1 MGEST
6 TRHRKKRLTSHRAR
20 QSPPSRP
27 GAPFFESRAEQSR
40 GKPVMPSVASFM
52 MPAGKAV
59 TACPEDKLRSVVDSL
74 VNEKIGLRRCGRRG
88 QSRRHHH
95 EAGCQQVLPLR
106 GENSTSTPAS
116 HVSRVPQ
123 SDPAPKAT
131 TRNDPIHA
139 PIRPDT
145 PRYDPDEQ
153 TTTSHRPSISE
164 TAKSSRKSFFSFS
177 PPAPPRRRSHWT
189 LP

>member
-1 MGEST
+1 MLAYSRPTALLALRALTTVRTST
-6 TRHRKKRLTSHRAR
+6 THLALRAR
-20 QSPPSRP
+20 LHRVSGGQ
-27 GAPFFESRAEQSR
+27 AAVR
-40 GKPVMPSVASFM
+40 G
-52 MPAGKAV
+52 GLLGQR
-59 TACPEDKLRSVVDSL
+59 EGR
-74 VNEKIGLRRCGRRG
+74 LRRRGRRG

>member
-6 TRHRKKRLTSHRAR
+6 TQHHRKKKAHF
-20 QSPPSRP
+20 SPRSSVSSLATRRSV
-27 GAPFFESRAEQSR
+27 FESRAEQSR
-40 GKPVMPSVASFM
+40 GKPVMPSVVEIR
-52 MPAGKAV
+52 G
-59 TACPEDKLRSVVDSL
+59 
-74 VNEKIGLRRCGRRG
+74 GLLGQRKDRVRRCGRRG